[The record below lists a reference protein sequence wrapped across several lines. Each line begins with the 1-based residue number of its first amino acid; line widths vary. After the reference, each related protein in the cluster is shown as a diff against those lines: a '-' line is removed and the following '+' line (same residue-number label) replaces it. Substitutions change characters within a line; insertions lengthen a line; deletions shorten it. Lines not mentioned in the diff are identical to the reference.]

1 MSSCRHF
8 PSRSLSRS
16 LHSIDAALG
25 VGNLTEGCI
34 LNRKQSAPV
43 MCIDGHG
50 THFSPTLIVADQ
62 LARQDSPRTLFV
74 PGETGHSPRYL

>member
-1 MSSCRHF
+1 MSSCRYF
-8 PSRSLSRS
+8 PSRLLSRS
-16 LHSIDAALG
+16 PHSIDAVLG

-50 THFSPTLIVADQ
+50 THFYPTLIVADQ
-62 LARQDSPRTLFV
+62 MARQDSP
-74 PGETGHSPRYL
+74 